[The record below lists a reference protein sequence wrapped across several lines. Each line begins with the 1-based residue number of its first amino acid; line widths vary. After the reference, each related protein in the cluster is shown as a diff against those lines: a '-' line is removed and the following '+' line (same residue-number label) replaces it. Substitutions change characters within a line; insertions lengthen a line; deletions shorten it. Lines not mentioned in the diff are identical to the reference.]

1 MKMNSLCLLL
11 VTFWIIGTIDCSK
24 PMCPDIEWVLIQQR
38 GQFQNSEQF
47 FEKDFKE
54 YEAGF
59 GSKEKE
65 FWIGLKK
72 LSELTSTGKWQLKI
86 NILTWTGETYQ
97 ADFNSFKVL
106 EGPRYELQ
114 IAEYDRF
121 STLPERYLLDSNGQ
135 AFSTYDND
143 QDTDKTGSCSKTNGD
158 GGWWYGKWYG
168 WCTHINLNGHNRN
181 TTTGL
186 KAMRVLTTDGYK
198 YAQETVM
205 QMLQIRK

>member
-1 MKMNSLCLLL
+1 M
-11 VTFWIIGTIDCSK
+11 
-24 PMCPDIEWVLIQQR
+24 LIQQR
-38 GQFQNSEQF
+38 GQFQNPEQF
-47 FEKDFKE
+47 FAKDFKE

-72 LSELTSTGKWQLKI
+72 LSELTSAGKWQLKV

-97 ADFNSFKVL
+97 ATFNSFKVL

-121 STLPERYLLDSNGQ
+121 STLPERILLYSNGK

-143 QDTDKTGSCSKTNGD
+143 QDTYKKGSCSKT
-158 GGWWYGKWYG
+158 W
-168 WCTHINLNGHNRN
+168 
-181 TTTGL
+181 
-186 KAMRVLTTDGYK
+186 
-198 YAQETVM
+198 
-205 QMLQIRK
+205 